1 MERDRQKSDSVKLL
15 RTIKEI
21 AFKVNTGK
29 NIYTTIWKVKRK
41 SANLFQN
48 KKTPKRHLYKFL
60 SNVQVAKHKECSIW
74 LDNGTIMSKLK
85 KKGFR
90 HHMGYRKFQG
100 NRKIKRSCNGENSGD
115 GLHTVFITPI

>member
-74 LDNGTIMSKLK
+74 LDNGTIMSKL
-85 KKGFR
+85 
-90 HHMGYRKFQG
+90 
-100 NRKIKRSCNGENSGD
+100 
-115 GLHTVFITPI
+115 